1 MVDIR
6 NYDDCHYC
14 NTKNCITTD
23 ISAGTI
29 GCDNCGIIHENRF
42 IDQSLETRTFNTEG
56 GEKKNST
63 RVEKSNSNDPE
74 AIGTTLKTTHNNYTK
89 MNNRINSSNQESFK
103 LIEKYSI
110 DLELSNKLSAKAK
123 DIFAKYVAKH
133 SLKGKSK
140 DCFIIAI
147 LKKVCDDDN
156 LGKTIRDLI
165 KKNDLNKKDFHKA
178 LKYIDE
184 FIKEDNPQ
192 SILDTKKNTVNY
204 TETFCNKLKLPTKF
218 LDIAK
223 EITESVCNSSIL
235 LGRNPST
242 IAAASIYIASTL
254 YKDPNIKIDL
264 NMLQTVANKTIGTID
279 NSYKVICENLTLII
293 PEKLKYLL
301 N

>member
-63 RVEKSNSNDPE
+63 RVEKSNSMDPE
-74 AIGTTLKTTHNNYTK
+74 AIGTTLKTKNNNYIK
-89 MNNRINSSNQESFK
+89 LNNRTNCVNQESFK
-103 LIEKYSI
+103 MIDKFAG
-110 DLELSNKLSAKAK
+110 DLELSNKLSAKAR
-123 DIFAKYVAKH
+123 DIFARYIAKN

-156 LGKTIRDLI
+156 LGKPIKDLI
-165 KKNDLNKKDFHKA
+165 KKNNLEKKDFHKA
-178 LKYIDE
+178 LKHIE
-184 FIKEDNPQ
+184 LFIKEENPQ
-192 SILDTKKNTVNY
+192 SVLDTNKNTINY
-204 TETFCNKLKLPTKF
+204 TETFCNKLKLSPRFT
-218 LDIAK
+218 DIAK
-223 EITESVCNSSIL
+223 EITESVCNSSAL
-235 LGRNPST
+235 LGRNPAT
-242 IAAASIYIASTL
+242 IAAASIYLTSTL
-254 YKDPNIKIDL
+254 YKDNDTKIEL
-264 NMLQTVANKTIGTID
+264 SRLHEVAHKTAGTIEY
-279 NSYKVICENLTLII
+279 SYKVIVSQLPTII
-293 PEKLKYLL
+293 PERLKYLL